1 MTPAT
6 DMPPL
11 ALSMGEPAG
20 IGAEIALKAWAQ
32 SKMAALPPFFI
43 IADPDHLRDEAAR
56 HGIAAPLQA
65 IAEPA
70 EANAAFAKALPVL
83 PIRLAAKP
91 QPGKPD
97 AANAPMTIAAIER
110 AVELARSGAAGAVVT
125 NPIHKAALYATGFKH
140 PGHTEFIADLCGV
153 RHPVM
158 MLAAPELRV
167 VLVSIHVSLRQ
178 AIDSLNSDS
187 IRAVAEIAAA
197 ALRRDFGIAKPR
209 LAVAGLN
216 PHAGEAGA
224 MGSEDAAI
232 VQPAV
237 QALRQAGIDAFGPLP
252 PDTMFHA
259 EARAG
264 YDAAICMYHDQ
275 GLIPLKTLDFERGVN
290 VTLGLPILRASPDH
304 GTAFDIA
311 GKGIAK
317 PGSLI
322 AALHLAAEMVRH
334 RAAFDRAVSSPAA
347 FDRAAS
353 SNAAYDAN

>member
-1 MTPAT
+1 MAPA
-6 DMPPL
+6 DNMPPL

-20 IGAEIALKAWAQ
+20 IGAEIALKAWLQ
-32 SKMAALPPFFI
+32 RSPAALPPFFI
-43 IADPDHLRDEAAR
+43 LADPDHLADAAR
-56 HGIAAPLQA
+56 RIGLAVPVQPIAK
-65 IAEPA
+65 PA
-70 EANAAFAKALPVL
+70 ETGAAFATALPVL

-110 AVELARSGAAGAVVT
+110 AVALVQAGEAGAVVT
-125 NPIHKAALYATGFKH
+125 NPIHKAALYAAGFKH

-153 RHPVM
+153 PHPVM
-158 MLAAPELRV
+158 MLAAHAPDPALRV

-178 AIDSLNSDS
+178 AINSLNSDG
-187 IRAVAEIAAA
+187 IMRVARIADA
-197 ALRRDFGIAKPR
+197 ALRRDFGIAAPR
-209 LAVAGLN
+209 LAIAGLN

-224 MGSEDAAI
+224 MGHEDAEI
-232 VQPAV
+232 VAPAV
-237 QALRQAGIDAFGPLP
+237 RALRAAGIDAFGPLP

-317 PGSLI
+317 PDSLM
-322 AALHLAAEMVRH
+322 AALHMAADMVRH
-334 RAAFDRAVSSPAA
+334 RMAYDRAGH
-347 FDRAAS
+347 DGH
-353 SNAAYDAN
+353 

>member
-1 MTPAT
+1 MAIQAPL
-6 DMPPL
+6 PPL

-20 IGAEIALKAWAQ
+20 IGAEIALKAWLQRNGAE
-32 SKMAALPPFFI
+32 LPPFFI
-43 IADPDHLRDEAAR
+43 IADPDHLAEEAAR
-56 HGIAAPLQA
+56 SGLSVALQTIAAPVETGA
-65 IAEPA
+65 V
-70 EANAAFAKALPVL
+70 FAKALPVL
-83 PIRLAAKP
+83 PLRLAVRP
-91 QPGKPD
+91 QPGSPD

-110 AVELARSGAAGAVVT
+110 AVRLVQAGEAGAIVT
-125 NPIHKAALYATGFKH
+125 NPIHKAALYGAGFKY
-140 PGHTEFIADLCGV
+140 PGHTEYIAALCGV
-153 RHPVM
+153 PHPVM
-158 MLAAPELRV
+158 MLAAHAPDPALRV

-178 AIDSLNSDS
+178 AIDSLSSDA
-187 IRAVAEIAAA
+187 IRRVSEIAAS

-224 MGSEDAAI
+224 MGREDVEI
-232 VQPAV
+232 VAPAV
-237 QALRQAGIDAFGPLP
+237 KTLQAAGIDAFGPLP

-259 EARAG
+259 EARKH

-311 GKGIAK
+311 GKGIAS

-322 AALHLAAEMVRH
+322 AALHLAAEMVQH
-334 RAAFDRAVSSPAA
+334 RAAFDRAASNRAA
-347 FDRAAS
+347 FDAS
-353 SNAAYDAN
+353 

>member
-1 MTPAT
+1 MAIQAPL
-6 DMPPL
+6 PPL

-20 IGAEIALKAWAQ
+20 IGAEIALKAWLQRDGAE
-32 SKMAALPPFFI
+32 LPPFFI
-43 IADPDHLRDEAAR
+43 IADPDHLAEEAAR
-56 HGIAAPLQA
+56 SGLSVALQA
-65 IAEPA
+65 IASPVETSA
-70 EANAAFAKALPVL
+70 VFAKALPVL
-83 PIRLAAKP
+83 PLRLAARP
-91 QPGKPD
+91 LPGKPD

-110 AVELARSGAAGAVVT
+110 AVGLVQAGEAGAIVT
-125 NPIHKAALYATGFKH
+125 NPIHKAALYGAGFKY
-140 PGHTEFIADLCGV
+140 PGHTEFIAALCGV
-153 RHPVM
+153 QHPVM
-158 MLAAPELRV
+158 MLAAPALRV

-178 AIDSLNSDS
+178 AIDSLSS
-187 IRAVAEIAAA
+187 EAIRRVSEIADS

-224 MGSEDAAI
+224 MGREDAEI
-232 VQPAV
+232 VAPAV
-237 QALRQAGIDAFGPLP
+237 KTLQAAGIDAFGPLP

-259 EARAG
+259 EARKH

-311 GKGIAK
+311 GKGIAS

-322 AALHLAAEMVRH
+322 AALHLAAEMVQH
-334 RAAFDRAVSSPAA
+334 RAAFDRAASNRAA
-347 FDRAAS
+347 FDAS
-353 SNAAYDAN
+353 